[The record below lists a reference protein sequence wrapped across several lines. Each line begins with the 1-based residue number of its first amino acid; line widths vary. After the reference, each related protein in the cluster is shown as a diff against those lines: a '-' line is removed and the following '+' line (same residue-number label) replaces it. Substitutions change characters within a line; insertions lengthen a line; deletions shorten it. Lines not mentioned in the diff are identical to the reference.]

1 MEKSKNQRGTKID
14 RREEDIGPPSG
25 WRDRRRHVERRIPE
39 TREIEVSDDEWS
51 SYFGNGSNGA
61 NGANGTTTAGEP
73 DKTKPEKSE

>member
-1 MEKSKNQRGTKID
+1 MEKSKNQRGTTID

-51 SYFGNGSNGA
+51 TYFGNSSNV
-61 NGANGTTTAGEP
+61 ANGTTTAGEP
-73 DKTKPEKSE
+73 GEAKPEKSE